1 MALFTKFKTLTTTD
15 ETEIVQIPKGYVAH
29 LNVLFIGNSKVTNQN
44 ADVTVSL
51 YEGKDEDGNFNNLL
65 VDLADETTVPA
76 GEYLLEYNFV
86 FVLQPGEVVT
96 AKAALACKVRIAV
109 TFDLLYTSALLNFRT
124 PV

>member
-65 VDLADETTVPA
+65 VDLADETTVAA
-76 GEYLLEYNFV
+76 GEYLLEDNFV

-96 AKAALACKVRIAV
+96 AKAALAGKVRIAV

>member
-51 YEGKDEDGNFNNLL
+51 YAGKDEDGNFEDLL

-76 GEYLLEYNFV
+76 GEYLLEDNFI

-96 AKAALACKVRIAV
+96 AKAALAGKVRVAV
-109 TFDLLYTSALLNFRT
+109 TFDLLYTSALLNFRS

>member
-65 VDLADETTVPA
+65 VDLADETTVAA
-76 GEYLLEYNFV
+76 GEYLLEDNFV

-96 AKAALACKVRIAV
+96 AKAALAGKVRVAV

>member
-15 ETEIVQIPKGYVAH
+15 ETEIVQIPQGYVAH

-51 YEGKDEDGNFNNLL
+51 YAGKDEDGNFEDLL

-76 GEYLLEYNFV
+76 GEYLLEDNFI

-96 AKAALACKVRIAV
+96 AKAALAGKVRVAV
-109 TFDLLYTSALLNFRT
+109 TFDLLYTSALLNFRS

>member
-76 GEYLLEYNFV
+76 GEYLLEDNFV

-96 AKAALACKVRIAV
+96 AKAALAGKVRVAV

>member
-44 ADVTVSL
+44 VDVTVSL

-65 VDLADETTVPA
+65 VDLADETTVAA
-76 GEYLLEYNFV
+76 GEYLLEDNFV

-96 AKAALACKVRIAV
+96 AKAALAGKVRIAV

>member
-76 GEYLLEYNFV
+76 GEYLLEDNFV

-96 AKAALACKVRIAV
+96 AKAALAGKVRIAV